1 MRAQLLTPLLMAASI
16 FASSQNAVKP
26 IDCSTLKYF
35 RHKVSCLCG
44 RVDLCFGDICGIQL
58 SRVDLDNEFDVTL
71 RDKGGRNLESKR
83 LSSTDKPRNFCF
95 DGKRD
100 GDYQIV
106 FVLYKRG
113 VPQPAVVF
121 PTNYK
126 QKRKKTCDAVYMVEP
141 LCPK

>member
-1 MRAQLLTPLLMAASI
+1 MAISI
-16 FASSQNAVKP
+16 CASSQEAAKP
-26 IDCSTLKYF
+26 IDCSTLKYL

-44 RVDLCFGDICGIQL
+44 KVDLCFGDICGIQL
-58 SRVDLDNEFDVTL
+58 SRVDLDNDFDVML
-71 RDKGGRNLESKR
+71 RDKGGREIESTR
-83 LSSTDKPRNFCF
+83 LSSTDRPRAFCF
-95 DGKRD
+95 EGQHD

-106 FVLYKRG
+106 FVLYKKG